1 MIVRRRRVDRF
12 TIVPNDVLR
21 DVRLSWKARGL
32 LAYLLSLPDD
42 WRTSSDR
49 LARLGPD
56 GRDAVRSGL
65 RELEELGYLVRRRIQ
80 SSTGRWST
88 ELIITDEPVDTFGDA
103 MGTTR
108 STDAGKPDVG
118 KSGALGTTDHVELIG
133 TDSETRTRATCE
145 LCHGAT
151 WIVAVDLSE
160 VTPCPVC
167 RR

>member
-65 RELEELGYLVRRRIQ
+65 RELEELGYLTRRRSQ

-88 ELIITDEPVDTFGDA
+88 ELIISDEPGDISGDE
-103 MGTTR
+103 MGTTET
-108 STDAGKPDVG
+108 TDAGKPDVG
-118 KSGALGTTDHVELIG
+118 FHGALRTTDHVELSG
-133 TDSETRTRATCE
+133 TDSGMRPWAR
-145 LCHGAT
+145 
-151 WIVAVDLSE
+151 
-160 VTPCPVC
+160 
-167 RR
+167 